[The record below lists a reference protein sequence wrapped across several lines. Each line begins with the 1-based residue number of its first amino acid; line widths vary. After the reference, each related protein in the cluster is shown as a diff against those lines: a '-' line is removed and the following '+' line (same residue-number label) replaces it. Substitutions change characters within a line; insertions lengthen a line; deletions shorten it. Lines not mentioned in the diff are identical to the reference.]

1 MAKKKTA
8 TKKKAS
14 KKESKTAIKKSTKK
28 SAKKKSTEKIN
39 SAVYVNG
46 NLQGFHPDGA
56 ALAARLREKRRM
68 NELNYEVNVFFNDRT
83 NEVFISTDGGR
94 VRKPYVVVEEGKS
107 RLTPEVLNRVRSGAL
122 SWEHLVKMGVIEYL
136 DAEEE
141 ENALIALTE
150 EEITPEHTHFEVLS
164 STIFGVTSS
173 VLPYPEHNS
182 APRIT
187 MACSMAKQSLGL
199 YAVNFNHRFDT
210 RAYIMYYPQK
220 PLVSTDLYKSLNM
233 ENKAAGQN
241 FVVAITAYKGYNM
254 GDGTVVNRNSID
266 RGLGRAM
273 MLKTYE
279 TEERLYPGG
288 QKDKIEVPTPDV
300 VGYRGE
306 EAYKYLDED
315 GIVFPESQVTGK
327 DVLVGKTSPPRFLEE
342 ISVFGVVE
350 EKKRESSLSLKSGE
364 RGCIDSVMVT
374 EAPSGNRLV
383 KIKVRSPKVPEV
395 GDKFASRHGQKGVIG
410 LLLKQED
417 MPFTQ
422 DGIVPDL
429 ILNPHAIPSRMT
441 AGHLL
446 ETLGGKASALGGML
460 MDGTAF
466 SGNTEQDYEKVLKE
480 NGFDEHG
487 EEWLYDG
494 ISGQKMKVKLFIGPV
509 YYQRLHHL
517 VSNKMHVRS
526 RGPVQL
532 LTLQPTEGRAREGGL
547 RFGEMERDC
556 LIGYGAS
563 MVIRERLLEESDK
576 TIQLVCNKCGMF
588 AYHDFVKNKEVCPL
602 CGSED
607 ISPIEMSYAFKLLL
621 GEIRSMFIFPRII
634 LKDKA

>member
-1 MAKKKTA
+1 
-8 TKKKAS
+8 
-14 KKESKTAIKKSTKK
+14 
-28 SAKKKSTEKIN
+28 
-39 SAVYVNG
+39 
-46 NLQGFHPDGA
+46 
-56 ALAARLREKRRM
+56 M
-68 NELNYEVNVFFNDRT
+68 NELGYETNVYYNEKT
-83 NEVFISTDGGR
+83 NEVFINTDAGR
-94 VRKPYVVVEEGKS
+94 VRKPYVVVEAGKS
-107 RLTPEVLNRVRSGAL
+107 RLTPEMLTKIKAGTL
-122 SWEHLVKMGVIEYL
+122 SWEHLVKMGVLEYL

-141 ENALIALTE
+141 ENAYIALSE
-150 EEITPEHTHFEVLS
+150 AEITPAHTHFEILP

-199 YAVNFNHRFDT
+199 YAVNFSQRFDT
-210 RAYIMYYPQK
+210 RAYVMYYPQE
-220 PLVSTDLYKSLNM
+220 PLVSTDFYKVLRLKK
-233 ENKAAGQN
+233 KAAGQN
-241 FVVAITAYKGYNM
+241 FIVAITTYKGYNM
-254 GDGTVVNRNSID
+254 GDGTVVNKSAID
-266 RGLGRAM
+266 RGLGRVAM
-273 MLKTYE
+273 FKTYE

-288 QKDKIEVPTPDV
+288 QKDKIEVPSPEV

-306 EAYKYLDED
+306 EAYKHLDDD
-315 GIVFPESQVTGK
+315 GIILPESKVSSK
-327 DVLVGKTSPPRFLEE
+327 DVMVGKTSPPRFLEE

-350 EKKRESSLSLKSGE
+350 EKKRESSLSVKSGE
-364 RGCIDSVMVT
+364 VGAIDSVMVT

-383 KIKVRSPKVPEV
+383 KIRMRSSKVPEV
-395 GDKFASRHGQKGVIG
+395 GDKFASRHGQKGVVGIV
-410 LLLKQED
+410 LPQED
-417 MPFTQ
+417 LPFTK

-446 ETLGGKASALGGML
+446 ETLGAKASAIGGEL

-466 SGNTEQDYEKVLKE
+466 SGNTEEDYKKVLIE

-494 ISGQKMKVKLFIGPV
+494 ITGKKMKVKLFIGPV

-556 LIGYGAS
+556 LIGHGAS
-563 MVIRERLLEESDK
+563 MLVRERLLEESDK
-576 TIQLVCNKCGMF
+576 TTQLVCNKCGMF
-588 AYHDFVKNKEVCPL
+588 AYHDYIKNKERCPL
-602 CGSED
+602 CESEEV
-607 ISPIEMSYAFKLLL
+607 SPIEISYAFKLLL
-621 GEIRSMFIFPRII
+621 GEIRSMFIFPRIL
-634 LKDKA
+634 LKEKA